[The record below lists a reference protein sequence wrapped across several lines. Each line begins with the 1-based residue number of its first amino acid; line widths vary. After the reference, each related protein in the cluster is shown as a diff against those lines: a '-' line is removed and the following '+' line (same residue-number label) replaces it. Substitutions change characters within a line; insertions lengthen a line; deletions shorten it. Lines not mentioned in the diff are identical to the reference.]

1 MTNYDVSFYCTH
13 CLPRWIHFAL
23 LLVIVHQM
31 ENLNLKTYDSLLSEE
46 IHRKSMIL
54 SHVVEMQIM
63 YMGWLS
69 QDPTTWWMPN

>member
-31 ENLNLKTYDSLLSEE
+31 ENLNLSQEIYADLHTEREENIVNSLFL
-46 IHRKSMIL
+46 I
-54 SHVVEMQIM
+54 
-63 YMGWLS
+63 
-69 QDPTTWWMPN
+69 